1 MMPTITETIVVEME
15 KVRMVANT
23 AISKMLSIVAAK
35 IQLVMISPIPSVE
48 APLMVIWESRA
59 KMMIMT
65 LTGKI

>member
-59 KMMIMT
+59 KIMIMT